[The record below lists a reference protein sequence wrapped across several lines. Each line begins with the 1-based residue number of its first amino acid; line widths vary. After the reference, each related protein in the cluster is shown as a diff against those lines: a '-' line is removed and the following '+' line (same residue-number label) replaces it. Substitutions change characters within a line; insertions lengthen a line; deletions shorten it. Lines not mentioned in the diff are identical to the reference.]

1 MPSTT
6 DPGKMYYPRISA
18 PHSGTRGYGGYF
30 YGPSNNPVRD
40 IIELEYVLDEWKKQK
55 PTTHMGLTE
64 DKIKKHTDR
73 IIKKIDQLKKGL
85 RPEQT
90 QQYHDALIEI
100 QQEEVRMRESLER
113 HQQSL
118 ERPRIPYGPV
128 QVAMAED
135 IPERDRP
142 YLRHRAQ
149 AEGRYAVNMP
159 IIEPDIAESAPFVLE
174 QFLRTTLQ
182 KVKASTSNNFN
193 VSELFLNAVEQSL
206 AEGNQRNLSLLR
218 DIFSII
224 KEKTGDNY
232 AEFRSNFPA
241 EILQR
246 LEESNIG
253 RGLVLKQ
260 KLKGFEISSD
270 GYGVEV
276 DKLFMQIT
284 KKTLV
289 DIMKQLGETQNEY
302 ALMKKSKSFLMHYFM
317 KTYASDKQTGSK
329 VVADNRPK
337 KKEKFE
343 TVADKRFAMYQKE
356 RRQKGLE
363 KMKQDRMQEALISK
377 PVKLTRPA
385 PVRRKKDVSL

>member
-6 DPGKMYYPRISA
+6 DPGKMYYPRISS

-30 YGPSNNPVRD
+30 YGPSNNPIKD
-40 IIELEYVLDEWKKQK
+40 IIELEYVKEEWIKQK
-55 PTTHMGLTE
+55 PTTYMGLTA

-85 RPEQT
+85 SPEQR
-90 QQYHDALIEI
+90 QQYHDTLVAS

-113 HQQSL
+113 PARL
-118 ERPRIPYGPV
+118 PYGPI
-128 QVAMAED
+128 QVAMAEE
-135 IPERDRP
+135 IPERERP

-149 AEGRYAVNMP
+149 ADGRYAVDAP
-159 IIEPDIAESAPFVLE
+159 TIEPDIAESAPFVLE

-232 AEFRSNFPA
+232 AGFRSNFPA

-246 LEESNIG
+246 LEESDIG

-302 ALMKKSKSFLMHYFM
+302 ALMKKTKSFLMHYFM
-317 KTYASDKQTGSK
+317 KNYASSQRTGNK

-343 TVADKRFAMYQKE
+343 TVQDKRFAAYQKE
-356 RRQKGLE
+356 QRQKKL
-363 KMKQDRMQEALISK
+363 KNRMTEAVISK
-377 PVKLTRPA
+377 PVKLPRPP